1 MTRAEAA
8 GKLCDQLA
16 ADVAAVVPEGIGRW
30 PAAWDIVDPPSAELM
45 VALTAWEATGS
56 EEDRAGVRA
65 WYNRV
70 LAAWEEA
77 ARQYEREIA
86 R

>member
-1 MTRAEAA
+1 MTRNEAA
-8 GKLCDQLA
+8 AKLWEQLT
-16 ADVAAVVPEGIGRW
+16 ADVAAIATPGLGRW
-30 PAAWDIVDPPSAELM
+30 PEAWEIVAAPSAELM
-45 VALTAWEATGS
+45 IALTSWQATGS
-56 EEDRAGVRA
+56 EEDRVRVRE

-70 LAAWEEA
+70 LAAWQEA

>member
-8 GKLCDQLA
+8 RKLCEQLVD
-16 ADVAAVVPEGIGRW
+16 DVAAIAPEGIGRW
-30 PAAWDIVDPPSAELM
+30 PEAWDIVDPPSAELM
-45 VALTAWEATGS
+45 VALAAWEATGL
-56 EEDRAGVRA
+56 EEDRARVRV
-65 WYNRV
+65 WYGRV
-70 LAAWEEA
+70 LAAWKEA